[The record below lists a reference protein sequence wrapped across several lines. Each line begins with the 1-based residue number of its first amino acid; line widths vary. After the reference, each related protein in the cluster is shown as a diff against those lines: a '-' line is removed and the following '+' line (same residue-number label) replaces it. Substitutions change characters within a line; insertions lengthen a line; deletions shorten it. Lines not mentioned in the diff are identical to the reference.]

1 MNLFFQLL
9 YNLGI
14 LISISIISGFVGYQ
28 DCKDWKRILA
38 QGIIFGSASII
49 GMLHPVIIA
58 PGLIFDGRSIMI
70 SLCGLFFGPV
80 ATCIASTMAFI
91 LRIYQGGVGV
101 RMGVLVIITS
111 ACIGAIFHIR
121 NKKKKREVTRKLI
134 YCMSIIVHV
143 VMLLIM
149 FTLPDGIGVS
159 TIKLIGLPILITYP
173 IAALL
178 IGRVLLET
186 NERIKMVATLKE
198 TENQLS
204 RALDNAPIPIMLR
217 TDDGKVLK
225 ISKKWTEITGY
236 TIEDIP
242 TITDWTKKA
251 YGEKNE
257 EMERKIIDSY
267 DHNNPKV
274 EGEYK
279 IITADDRVRIWQV
292 NMANIGEIKDG
303 RKLAMMAA
311 IDITERKAEEEALK
325 NSKEKYRLITE
336 YTSDVIWV
344 LNLTNSKFLFISP
357 SVYHLRG
364 ITAEEAMN
372 ETLEQALVPDSF
384 DMVKNALE
392 KHKIDFIKQPDI
404 HNYYI
409 HEIQQPCKN
418 GKIIWVEISVRYRF
432 NAEGEIEL
440 IGVSRNIEERKKIEK
455 EILYLS
461 YCDQLTGLYNRR
473 FYEEELNRIDKKEN
487 LPLSI
492 IMGDVN
498 QLKLIN
504 DSFGHVMGD
513 ELLKRVAEIL
523 RKACSPE
530 DMIAR
535 LGGDEFVILLPRTDA
550 IKTDEI
556 IKRIN
561 DLSLNEKVGLINIS
575 ISLGKET
582 KENEKEDI
590 RDVFKKAE
598 DNMYKKKLFNSA
610 KVNSKTINTIISTL
624 HEKNRREELHS
635 HRVSELCECMGVALG
650 LPEYDIME
658 LKTVGL
664 LHDIGKIAIE
674 ENILN
679 KPGKLSES
687 EWKEIR
693 RHPEIGYRILSTVN
707 DMSDLAEYILAHHER
722 WDGQGY
728 PRGLR
733 EKEIPV
739 QSRIISIIDSY
750 DAMTS
755 DRSYRSAL
763 PEEIALKELKK
774 GAGTQ
779 FDPTLL
785 NVFIEKVLGKG

>member
-1 MNLFFQLL
+1 MNIFFQLL

-14 LISISIISGFVGYQ
+14 LVSISIISGFVGYQ
-28 DCKDWKRILA
+28 DSKDWKRILV

-80 ATCIASTMAFI
+80 ASTIAATMAFF

-101 RMGVLVIITS
+101 TVGVLVIIAS
-111 ACIGAIFHIR
+111 AFIGTIFHIR
-121 NKKKKREVTRKLI
+121 NQQKTRELTTKLI
-134 YCMSIIVHV
+134 YFMSIIVHV
-143 VMLLIM
+143 VMILIM
-149 FTLPDGIGVS
+149 LTLPNGFGVS

-186 NERIKMVATLKE
+186 NERIKMLATLKE

-225 ISKKWTEITGY
+225 ISNKWTEITGY

-242 TITDWTKKA
+242 TIADWTAKA

-257 EMERKIIDSY
+257 EMERRIIESY
-267 DHNNPKV
+267 DLNNPKV

-279 IITADDRVRIWQV
+279 IITSDNRVRIWQV

-336 YTSDVIWV
+336 HTSDVIWV
-344 LNLTNSKFLFISP
+344 LNLTKNRFIFISP
-357 SVYHLRG
+357 SIYHLRG
-364 ITAEEAMN
+364 ITAEEAVK
-372 ETLEQALVPDSF
+372 ESLEDALMPDSF
-384 DMVKNALE
+384 IMIKEALE
-392 KHKIDFIKQPDI
+392 EHKKNFIKQPNI

-418 GKIIWVEISVRYRF
+418 GKVIWVEISVRYRF
-432 NAEGEIEL
+432 NMEGEIEL
-440 IGVSRNIEERKKIEK
+440 IGVSRNIDERKKIEQ
-455 EILYLS
+455 EILFLS

-473 FYEEELNRIDKKEN
+473 FYEEELKRIDKEEN

-504 DSFGHVMGD
+504 DSFGHDMGD

-523 RKACSPE
+523 RRACSTE
-530 DMIAR
+530 DIIAR
-535 LGGDEFVILLPRTDA
+535 LGGDEFVILLPKTDA
-550 IKTDEI
+550 TKTEEI
-556 IKRIN
+556 MKCIN
-561 DLSLNEKVGLINIS
+561 DLSSKEEVGLINIS
-575 ISLGKET
+575 ISLGSET
-582 KENEKEDI
+582 KANEEENI

-610 KVNSKTINTIISTL
+610 RVNSKTINTIISTL

-635 HRVSELCECMGVALG
+635 HRVSELCECMGGALG
-650 LPEYDIME
+650 LPEYDVME
-658 LKTVGL
+658 LKTAGL

-679 KPGKLSES
+679 KPGKLSEG

-693 RHPEIGYRILSTVN
+693 RHPEIGYRILSTVS

-722 WDGQGY
+722 WDGKGY
-728 PRGLR
+728 PRGLKQ
-733 EKEIPV
+733 EEIPI

-779 FDPTLL
+779 FEPTLL
-785 NVFIEKVLGKG
+785 NIFIEKVLGKS